1 MMIPHITYC
10 NLLEIHEVVA
20 VCISRGLF
28 SLYTLGKWK
37 VGDEIM
43 YVLEVEWSGGTCNV
57 VW

>member
-1 MMIPHITYC
+1 MIPHITYC

-20 VCISRGLF
+20 VCISRALF